1 MLTKG
6 HEMDYVINFIITK
19 RVCESFDNNF
29 EQYVRTH
36 YVKLLKR
43 SQKID
48 KMEAEKFNL
57 AQSLAF
63 YLHQDNELM
72 DSNFDEENDDQQKP
86 GLLRTL
92 AIKLGIKKPKE
103 LKSQLE
109 EINHLKF

>member
-1 MLTKG
+1 MALEQILDQANQTIQERHPEETKKKKFKLSMLTKG
-6 HEMDYVINFIITK
+6 NNMDYVINFIITK

-43 SQKID
+43 SQKIEKSTD
-48 KMEAEKFNL
+48 KDRFNL

-72 DSNFDEENDDQQKP
+72 DSNFDGETDEQQK
-86 GLLRTL
+86 
-92 AIKLGIKKPKE
+92 
-103 LKSQLE
+103 
-109 EINHLKF
+109 